1 MRNLVRLT
9 KAAVPTAFLLLFAV
23 ACGIT
28 DTDAD
33 DDVVDLQIAE
43 QRWLSSG
50 VQDYQIVVRHLCFCG
65 YVRPVRLTV
74 RSGSIVSRV
83 DAETGEPVPSQ
94 GNHIGAIPDLFDIVR
109 EAIDRDAHSLSVTY
123 HATYGFPTQINI
135 DYIGNAVD
143 DELQVS
149 ASEFQPMR

>member
-1 MRNLVRLT
+1 MTSLARLT
-9 KAAVPTAFLLLFAV
+9 KAMPAAMLLFAV
-23 ACGIT
+23 GCGIT
-28 DTDAD
+28 DTESED
-33 DDVVDLQIAE
+33 DETDLQTAE
-43 QRWLSSG
+43 QRWVRSG

-83 DAETGEPVPSQ
+83 DAETGEPVPSH
-94 GNHIGAIPDLFDIVR
+94 GSHIGAVPDLFDIVR
-109 EAIDRDAHSLSVTY
+109 EAIERDAHSLSVTY
-123 HATYGFPTQINI
+123 DATYGFPTQINI

-149 ASEFQPMR
+149 ASQFQPAR